1 MFINTVATMKARWP
15 IQHRPSPPMALVK
28 ALALLSLAA
37 LGVSTPVV
45 YPPDKHPYETVS
57 VNVSTPTNNAPLDTK
72 LAYYRLNGTN
82 GHSDKLTHSFVRV
95 SCGALMSVHHTEP
108 HVYSDAG
115 TAERPIL
122 LLNHGYP
129 ESSYIW
135 RKTTA
140 ELSKRVP
147 LVVPDVSRCF
157 HFTSKA

>member
-1 MFINTVATMKARWP
+1 
-15 IQHRPSPPMALVK
+15 MAFVK
-28 ALALLSLAA
+28 VVALLSL
-37 LGVSTPVV
+37 VSASVV
-45 YPPDKHPYETVS
+45 ARDKSIYETVS
-57 VNVSTPTNNAPLDTK
+57 VNVSTPTNNAPLERE

-108 HVYSDAG
+108 DVYSDAG
-115 TAERPIL
+115 TAARPIL

-147 LVVPDVSRCF
+147 LIVPDVSTCY
-157 HFTSKA
+157 

>member
-1 MFINTVATMKARWP
+1 
-15 IQHRPSPPMALVK
+15 MALKRFLV
-28 ALALLSLAA
+28 LLQLFSLCS
-37 LGVSTPVV
+37 STHVQ
-45 YPPDKHPYETVS
+45 YPPDRPPYESVN
-57 VNVSTPTNNAPLDTK
+57 VNVSTPTNNAPLDVD

-82 GHSDKLTHSFVRV
+82 GRSDKLTHSFVRV
-95 SCGALMSVHHTEP
+95 SCGALMSVHHTDAD
-108 HVYSDAG
+108 VYSDAG

-147 LVVPDVSRCF
+147 LVIPDVGSIRERLPDQ
-157 HFTSKA
+157 ANEQR